1 MVILYYAQVCK
12 WNNFTFGGWH
22 TQVGGG
28 GTGSQPKAKTN
39 SFKTIFL
46 QKQFLWSDYQ
56 AANWRLGVNVN
67 DRWSNQSTIMLIID
81 GNHSRQKERSYYK
94 KQGGN
99 GDGDG
104 NDDWDW
110 EVLWSPCIRQD
121 LFCKAGDIY
130 QDIDTFYSLLFP
142 NAKVGNKIK
151 RYLQIFQN
159 QMCDWSQAWD
169 LVTGW
174 YRADW
179 VALGSRG

>member
-1 MVILYYAQVCK
+1 MVKLYYAQVCK

-81 GNHSRQKERSYYK
+81 GNHSRQKERRYYK

-110 EVLWSPCIRQD
+110 EVLWSPCI
-121 LFCKAGDIY
+121 KAGFIMQSWRHLSGY
-130 QDIDTFYSLLFP
+130 RHYSLLFP
-142 NAKVGNKIK
+142 NAKFGKIS
-151 RYLQIFQN
+151 FGFVS
-159 QMCDWSQAWD
+159 CDRRS
-169 LVTGW
+169 
-174 YRADW
+174 
-179 VALGSRG
+179 